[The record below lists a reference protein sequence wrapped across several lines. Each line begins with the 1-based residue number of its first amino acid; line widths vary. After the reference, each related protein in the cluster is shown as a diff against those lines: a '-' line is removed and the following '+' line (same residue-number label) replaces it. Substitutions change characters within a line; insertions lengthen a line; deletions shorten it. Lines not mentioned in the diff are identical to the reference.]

1 MKAMS
6 DYEFNLYRKLVY
18 DRAGIAL
25 NVSKKALL
33 EARLGQRLRQLGM
46 ESFRAYYEYVTA
58 DPTEGEMV
66 CLLDRV
72 ATNATHFFR
81 EPIQFQFIAQRLL
94 PGWITR
100 SRNREHPARIRA
112 WSAGCST
119 GEEPYS
125 LAMVL
130 LDLLSPTT
138 GWEIEIIG
146 TDLSSRALESAKK
159 AIWPIEKAK
168 EIPEEYL
175 KRYMLKGTGSQ
186 SGLMKAGPQLRSVV
200 HFQHFNLNDGHPE
213 IAGTFELIFC
223 RNVLIYFDA
232 ESRNRAI
239 HRIIKHLGIPGYLFV
254 GHAESLAGPCEQLEH
269 VIPTVYRHVPEKRI
283 SDQTF
288 PEAESARTS
297 ANGCP

>member
-1 MKAMS
+1 MNAMS
-6 DYEFNLYRKLVY
+6 DHEFNLYRKLVY

-25 NVSKKALL
+25 NPSKKALL
-33 EARLGQRLRQLGM
+33 EARLGRRVRQLGM

-58 DPTEGEMV
+58 DRTGGEMV

-81 EPIQFQFIAQRLL
+81 EPRQFQFVAQKLL
-94 PGWITR
+94 PGWITQAHNGER
-100 SRNREHPARIRA
+100 PARVRT

-125 LAMVL
+125 LAMLL
-130 LDLLSPTT
+130 LDFLSPIA
-138 GWEIEIIG
+138 GWEVEIIG

-159 AIWPIEKAK
+159 AIWSIEKAK

-186 SGLMKAGPQLRSVV
+186 SGLMKAGPQLRSMV
-200 HFQHFNLNDGHPE
+200 HFQHLNLNDGHSA
-213 IAGTFELIFC
+213 IAGLFDLIFC

-232 ESRNRAI
+232 ESRSRVI
-239 HRIIKHLGIPGYLFV
+239 QTIIKHLGMPGYLFV
-254 GHAESLAGPCEQLEH
+254 GHAESLAGLSEQLQH
-269 VIPTVYRHVPEKRI
+269 VIPTVYRHV
-283 SDQTF
+283 
-288 PEAESARTS
+288 AETDVIGQALSGAELTRT
-297 ANGCP
+297 AAHGCQ